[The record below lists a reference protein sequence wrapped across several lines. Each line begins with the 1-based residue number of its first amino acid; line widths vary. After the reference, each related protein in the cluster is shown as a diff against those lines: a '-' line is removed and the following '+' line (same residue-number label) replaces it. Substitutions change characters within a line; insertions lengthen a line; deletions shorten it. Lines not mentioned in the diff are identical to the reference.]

1 MPNIVPEVP
10 LHDPGQ
16 SQIFLNDVRN
26 PLLGVWYTTQTVS
39 QVPENVMGWLVAQ
52 GYEVTGITQDTST
65 TPPTNYFS
73 LTKEGMDHVATVVEL
88 CNSYTIAA
96 NDAKFANEARYNEI
110 ILNWSQM
117 ILSTHA
123 QFDAQ
128 TEEQNS
134 QAGVFMTDLDEYMTA
149 IETLIDDSETQ
160 ITIEAAEAKAAL
172 EYINGRLTELE
183 ENAAASAVTIT
194 ALLAGLGTN
203 VNTYVAE
210 IEAILALLDADYVS
224 VEADLAAIKVSTGT
238 LVDAFAV
245 DYQSVLDQLTSD
257 FISHESTSQRS
268 AGGTWGNGTR
278 QDKRGV
284 RLAALGA
291 AAGAGCKRLV
301 VECNS
306 SRHHRAQPPRPRRAN
321 TTIERSLDARKTR
334 QQAPVVSA
342 AVRHENADARRNKP
356 IAWCAARG
364 AEVPSIAYQHHV

>member
-1 MPNIVPEVP
+1 
-10 LHDPGQ
+10 
-16 SQIFLNDVRN
+16 LNC
-26 PLLGVWYTTQTVS
+26 
-39 QVPENVMGWLVAQ
+39 
-52 GYEVTGITQDTST
+52 
-65 TPPTNYFS
+65 
-73 LTKEGMDHVATVVEL
+73 AT
-88 CNSYTIAA
+88 SYTIAA

-257 FISHESTSQRS
+257 FITHES
-268 AGGTWGNGTR
+268 
-278 QDKRGV
+278 
-284 RLAALGA
+284 L
-291 AAGAGCKRLV
+291 
-301 VECNS
+301 
-306 SRHHRAQPPRPRRAN
+306 
-321 TTIERSLDARKTR
+321 
-334 QQAPVVSA
+334 
-342 AVRHENADARRNKP
+342 
-356 IAWCAARG
+356 ARG
-364 AEVPSIAYQHHV
+364 LLEDLGQRNSPG